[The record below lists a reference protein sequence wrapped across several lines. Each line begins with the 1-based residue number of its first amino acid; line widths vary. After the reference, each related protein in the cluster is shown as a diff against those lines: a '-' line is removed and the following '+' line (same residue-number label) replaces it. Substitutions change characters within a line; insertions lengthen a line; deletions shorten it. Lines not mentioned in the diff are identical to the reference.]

1 MENKRPD
8 AEQNDDQNLPG
19 YPHYAPHEDIMNAGS
34 GKKNQVDLD
43 VENLSRANTHLAG
56 EQGKQ
61 KKAVKSTAKD
71 DLGLDDDSNV
81 TEDEKNLLEA
91 TSISTFSADEEN
103 LSRATLDNTDED
115 GDPLNEGTG
124 YSGNNLDV
132 PGSEDD
138 DDMEDIGEEDEENN
152 YYGVGGDRQEPGE
165 ESKGD

>member
-1 MENKRPD
+1 MEDKRPD
-8 AEQNDDQNLPG
+8 TEQNDDQNLPG
-19 YPHYAPHEDIMNAGS
+19 YPHYEPQEDIMSAAS
-34 GKKNQVDLD
+34 GEKQVDLD
-43 VENLSRANTHLAG
+43 VENLSRANTQLAG
-56 EQGKQ
+56 QQMPQ
-61 KKAVKSTAKD
+61 KKATNPPAKN

-152 YYGVGGDRQEPGE
+152 YYGVGGERQEPGE